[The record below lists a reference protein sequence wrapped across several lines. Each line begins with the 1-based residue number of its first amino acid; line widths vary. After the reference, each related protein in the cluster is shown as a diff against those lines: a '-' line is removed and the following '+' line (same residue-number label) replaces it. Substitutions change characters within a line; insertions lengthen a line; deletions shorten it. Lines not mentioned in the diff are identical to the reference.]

1 MTTDTRYNGWTNYAT
16 WRVNLEMFDGA
27 TAGDIMGS
35 GPEGIDRDDDLTAL
49 ALALSEHAEL
59 LIEEQTTDTPQ
70 NLAHA
75 YAQAFLSDVDWRS
88 IAEHMLSDWEESH
101 YGAYL
106 DEVQE

>member
-1 MTTDTRYNGWTNYAT
+1 MTTDNRYNGWTNYAT
-16 WRVNLEMFDGA
+16 WRVNLEMFDGCS
-27 TAGDIMGS
+27 AGDIMGS
-35 GPEGIDRDDDLTAL
+35 GPDGVDRDDDLSAL

-59 LIEEQTTDTPQ
+59 LIEEQTTDAPQ
-70 NLAHA
+70 GLARSFA
-75 YAQAFLSDVDWRS
+75 LSFLSDVDWRS